1 MSVQGK
7 IAESGQIAEQMAP
20 GLSDASHT
28 PTPWNLGYTGR
39 CILREIPGMC
49 DGEDGYAVAIT
60 SAHSLLT
67 PAEAK
72 ANAAFIVRAVN
83 SHDALVKALEEMI
96 EVYWGHGDGEF
107 PEPNCIQAALAAL
120 ASSREVQP

>member
-7 IAESGQIAEQMAP
+7 IAEGGQIAEQTAP
-20 GLSDASHT
+20 SVSGASHT

-67 PAEAK
+67 PSEAK

-83 SHDALVKALEEMI
+83 SHDALVRALEEMI
-96 EVYWGHGDGEF
+96 EVYWGDGDGEL
-107 PEPNCIQAALAAL
+107 PEPHCIQNARAAL
-120 ASSREVQP
+120 ASAREVQP